1 MIEVKS
7 QHIFYMK
14 ALKQPKYINNILCCE
29 FLGLGFCQKNWEKN
43 WVFFPFVACAIG
55 LIVKWLVN

>member
-14 ALKQPKYINNILCCE
+14 ALKQLRYINNIIFCE
-29 FLGLGFCQKNWEKN
+29 FLQLVKKIEKKI
-43 WVFFPFVACAIG
+43 WIFFPIVVCAIG
-55 LIVKWLVN
+55 LIVKRLIS

>member
-29 FLGLGFCQKNWEKN
+29 FLQLVKKLRKKLIFFSYCGLCH
-43 WVFFPFVACAIG
+43 
-55 LIVKWLVN
+55 WLNC

>member
-14 ALKQPKYINNILCCE
+14 APKQPKNINNILCCE
-29 FLGLGFCQKNWEKN
+29 FLQLVKKIEKKIH
-43 WVFFPFVACAIG
+43 FFPIVTCAIG
-55 LIVKWLVN
+55 